1 LVDHKKRYSRKTD
14 KQGIHAKKYEGM
26 AIRSLDRPQEEKQRN
41 RSAEIPENKSISNTQ
56 LVNKPHDDDSIE
68 GNPVVFQTMDSSI
81 IESTPG
87 MVEDTHFKNQDRGD
101 SARKMEAKKAP
112 TSVNMASSQAVN
124 SSSVSQ
130 QLRANQHS
138 SHQGHESPYTKASKL
153 DSSEVA
159 IGESKQRTNID
170 NVETSR
176 TGIKQ
181 EEDYKTKE
189 DEDRLS
195 EESHFNSK
203 PSLMHSVPWFPTVDA
218 WTKQYVEFTDNA
230 FMMIDYW
237 LDLISA
243 TWLGKTN
250 KTD

>member
-1 LVDHKKRYSRKTD
+1 MVDHKKRYSRKTD

-26 AIRSLDRPQEEKQRN
+26 AIRSLDRPQEEKQRS
-41 RSAEIPENKSISNTQ
+41 RSAGIPEKKSISNSQ
-56 LVNKPHDDDSIE
+56 LVNTPHKDDSLE
-68 GNPVVFQTMDSSI
+68 GNPIGFQTMDSSVT
-81 IESTPG
+81 ESTPG
-87 MVEDTHFKNQDRGD
+87 EVKDTRFKSQDRGD
-101 SARKMEAKKAP
+101 SARTMEAKEVPISMNK
-112 TSVNMASSQAVN
+112 ASSQAVN

-130 QLRANQHS
+130 KMQANQHS
-138 SHQGHESPYTKASKL
+138 SHQRHESPYTKASKL

-159 IGESKQRTNID
+159 IGELKQRTNID

-195 EESHFNSK
+195 EESRFNSK
-203 PSLMHSVPWFPTVDA
+203 PSLMHSVPWFSAVYA
-218 WTKQYVEFTDNA
+218 WNKQYIEFTDSG

-237 LDLISA
+237 LDLIPA
-243 TWLGKTN
+243 TWLGKTK